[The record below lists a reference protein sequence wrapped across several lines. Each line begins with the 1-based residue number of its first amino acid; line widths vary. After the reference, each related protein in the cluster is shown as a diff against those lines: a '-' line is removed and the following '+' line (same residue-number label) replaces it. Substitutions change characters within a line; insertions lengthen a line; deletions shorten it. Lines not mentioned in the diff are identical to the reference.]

1 MSNVSRGLFDP
12 RRKMQH
18 WPEPN
23 DDPNIPYAWGEGGLG
38 YAISGYRSNESDVEE
53 LPSDISP
60 TEDVQ
65 VLEIPEQKTIRP
77 LPSETVEELYKG
89 DSPRAIVK
97 PVNLKAQPKEPI
109 NETVV
114 SVAVASSMVLGVWG
128 LLDGYSQSQNTGGER
143 IFDSLEKAVIY
154 ATGVGFIAS
163 KLKKG

>member
-1 MSNVSRGLFDP
+1 MPKVSRGLFDP
-12 RRKMQH
+12 RVKMQH

-38 YAISGYRSNESDVEE
+38 YAISGYRPNETENKVPNSPSN
-53 LPSDISP
+53 
-60 TEDVQ
+60 
-65 VLEIPEQKTIRP
+65 
-77 LPSETVEELYKG
+77 TVEESVKN
-89 DSPRAIVK
+89 SPQVVVK
-97 PVNLKAQPKEPI
+97 PVNLKSQPKEAI

-128 LLDGYSQSQNTGGER
+128 LFDGYSQSQSTGGDR

-154 ATGVGFIAS
+154 ATGIGFIAS

>member
-12 RRKMQH
+12 RVKMQH

-38 YAISGYRSNESDVEE
+38 YAISGFRPNES
-53 LPSDISP
+53 PIQPSP
-60 TEDVQ
+60 TETAQEAVK
-65 VLEIPEQKTIRP
+65 PKT
-77 LPSETVEELYKG
+77 V
-89 DSPRAIVK
+89 VK
-97 PVNLKAQPKEPI
+97 PVNLKSQPKEAI

-143 IFDSLEKAVIY
+143 IFDSLEKAVVY

-163 KLKKG
+163 KLRKG

>member
-12 RRKMQH
+12 RRRMQH

-38 YAISGYRSNESDVEE
+38 YAINGYRPNETETKVPT
-53 LPSDISP
+53 LPA
-60 TEDVQ
+60 
-65 VLEIPEQKTIRP
+65 
-77 LPSETVEELYKG
+77 ETVAELVKN
-89 DSPRAIVK
+89 SPQVVVK
-97 PVNLKAQPKEPI
+97 PVDPKSQPKEPI

-114 SVAVASSMVLGVWG
+114 SVVVASSMVLGVWG

-163 KLKKG
+163 KLRKG

>member
-12 RRKMQH
+12 RRRMQH

-38 YAISGYRSNESDVEE
+38 YAISGYRPNEGGNKDPAS
-53 LPSDISP
+53 
-60 TEDVQ
+60 
-65 VLEIPEQKTIRP
+65 
-77 LPSETVEELYKG
+77 PSETKNK
-89 DSPRAIVK
+89 SPKTVVK
-97 PVNLKAQPKEPI
+97 PVELKSQPKEPI

-154 ATGVGFIAS
+154 ATGVGFIVS
-163 KLKKG
+163 KLRKG

>member
-1 MSNVSRGLFDP
+1 MPKVSRGLFDP
-12 RRKMQH
+12 RVKMQH

-38 YAISGYRSNESDVEE
+38 YAISGFRPNE
-53 LPSDISP
+53 SP
-60 TEDVQ
+60 TENQ
-65 VLEIPEQKTIRP
+65 SAPT
-77 LPSETVEELYKG
+77 ETVK
-89 DSPRAIVK
+89 PKAVVK
-97 PVNLKAQPKEPI
+97 PVNLKSQPKEAI

-128 LLDGYSQSQNTGGER
+128 LFDGYSQSQNTGGDR

-154 ATGVGFIAS
+154 ATGIGFIAS

>member
-1 MSNVSRGLFDP
+1 MSKVSRGLFDP
-12 RRKMQH
+12 RIRMQH

-38 YAISGYRSNESDVEE
+38 YAISGYRPNDGASDTQVPS
-53 LPSDISP
+53 LP
-60 TEDVQ
+60 Q
-65 VLEIPEQKTIRP
+65 
-77 LPSETVEELYKG
+77 ETVAEPAKN
-89 DSPRAIVK
+89 SPNVVVK
-97 PVNLKAQPKEPI
+97 PVDLKSQPKEPI

-154 ATGVGFIAS
+154 ATGIGFIAS
-163 KLKKG
+163 KLRKG

>member
-12 RRKMQH
+12 RRRMQY

-38 YAISGYRSNESDVEE
+38 YAISGYRPNEGGSKD
-53 LPSDISP
+53 PAS
-60 TEDVQ
+60 
-65 VLEIPEQKTIRP
+65 
-77 LPSETVEELYKG
+77 PSETKNK
-89 DSPRAIVK
+89 SPKTVVK
-97 PVNLKAQPKEPI
+97 PVELKSQPKEPI

-143 IFDSLEKAVIY
+143 IFDSLEKGVIY
-154 ATGVGFIAS
+154 ATGIGFIFN
-163 KLKKG
+163 KLGKG

>member
-1 MSNVSRGLFDP
+1 MSNISRGLFDP
-12 RRKMQH
+12 RVKMQH

-38 YAISGYRSNESDVEE
+38 YAISGFRPNE
-53 LPSDISP
+53 SP
-60 TEDVQ
+60 TEPQ
-65 VLEIPEQKTIRP
+65 SSPTNNAQ
-77 LPSETVEELYKG
+77 ETVEPKTV
-89 DSPRAIVK
+89 VK
-97 PVNLKAQPKEPI
+97 PVNLKSKPKEPI